1 MNPITI
7 VAIIAAILVILLCLV
22 MIALYIYFYS
32 ISNPAGSGG
41 SKTAV
46 FGKRYCSPGCAYD
59 PTSSCINGCV
69 DITKPGRSC
78 CN

>member
-7 VAIIAAILVILLCLV
+7 VAIIAAILVILLCLAG
-22 MIALYIYFYS
+22 IALYIYFY
-32 ISNPAGSGG
+32 ISHPAGSGG
-41 SKTAV
+41 SQTAV